1 VSRTTAVTA
10 TFSDAMDAATIT
22 ASNLQLRTAAN
33 TLVAA
38 TVGYNATSR
47 VVTLNPNST
56 LSAFARYTVTIR
68 GGTTDPR
75 VKDLAGNAL
84 GANRTW
90 SFTTGLF

>member
-1 VSRTTAVTA
+1 VTA
-10 TFSDAMDAATIT
+10 TFSEAMDPATINT
-22 ASNLQLRTAAN
+22 TTVQLRNSSN
-33 TLVAA
+33 TLIAA
-38 TVGYNATSR
+38 TVTYNATSR